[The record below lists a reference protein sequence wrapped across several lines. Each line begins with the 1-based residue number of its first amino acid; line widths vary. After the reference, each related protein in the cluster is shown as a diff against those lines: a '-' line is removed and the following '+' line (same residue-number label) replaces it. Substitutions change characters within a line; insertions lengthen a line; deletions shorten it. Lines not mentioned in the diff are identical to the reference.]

1 MELTEQVSQRQLA
14 TLIGV
19 SPGRVSQLIA
29 QDVIP
34 RDGGMGVQVSA
45 YCEHLRSVAAGR
57 SEAPELTVERAR
69 LVSAQADIAQFER
82 DELDGSLIRVDAVR
96 RVWAGAMV
104 ATRESLLQVPAR
116 LAAVVAAE
124 SDPAAVHTLLAR
136 EVHQAL
142 LNLSRGSYESASG
155 IDAAVDEMLEE
166 GDSDD
171 Q

>member
-1 MELTEQVSQRQLA
+1 MD
-14 TLIGV
+14 
-19 SPGRVSQLIA
+19 GRWL
-29 QDVIP
+29 
-34 RDGGMGVQVSA
+34 
-45 YCEHLRSVAAGR
+45 L
-57 SEAPELTVERAR
+57 ERAR

-155 IDAAVDEMLEE
+155 MGAD
-166 GDSDD
+166 GGSDGEPA
-171 Q
+171 